1 MTVTDEQV
9 ARYDELFGGK
19 NYSTFEEYEA
29 ALNAMEDPDKAAFY
43 TIFIND
49 VITGFTNG
57 FLRYE
62 NLDGSQDIISLLER
76 YLKKVDDSFA
86 EAFLAFLKGQHK
98 RCIDYLTK
106 SNTLNG
112 GKTSTETDFL
122 YGILGPFKNAFPGFY
137 SAIRKSCDNLP
148 TDELARLLCEQMDAF
163 YATEDPDQMAEAIYP
178 ILQKYPDSVVANLLL
193 GYTHYEAKRWG
204 SAIACFEKI
213 EEKTTNSLFWDDEIW
228 FFKAW
233 SYGKLREHQNAIKC
247 YEKVLELYPDSEN
260 TLNNMGYEY
269 YLMKQYSK
277 AIRIFKRCLDEDRD
291 VKYAA
296 NNYVRA
302 LLAAG
307 KNTEAKAFVAEGK
320 YKITPEMQRR
330 VKAVGKDKIVEP
342 IVDEDAVDG
351 SYNAED
357 RPTRKNA
364 DQFSSEKLLEDEL
377 SLRIDAGFPVF
388 GKQLKIYRRHGEYG
402 RQYIIPVGRLDL
414 LAEDNNGDLYI
425 IELKKD
431 SGYDDPYDQTAAY
444 LDWFEKNHRKK
455 SQKIYGII
463 CLNGP
468 SKSLVEKVRN
478 DERIQLFNYSISY
491 DEVK

>member
-1 MTVTDEQV
+1 MTITDEQI
-9 ARYDELFGGK
+9 ARYEEKIGSK
-19 NYSTFEEYEA
+19 NYSTLEEYEA
-29 ALNAMEDPDKAAFY
+29 ILNSIKGPDKAAFY

-57 FLRYE
+57 FLRYG
-62 NLDGSQDIISLLER
+62 NLDGSEEIIGLLER
-76 YLKKVDDSFA
+76 YLKKVEDSFA
-86 EAFLAFLKGQHK
+86 EAFLAFLKGQKKQCLEH
-98 RCIDYLTK
+98 LTK
-106 SNTLNG
+106 FNTLNRE
-112 GKTSTETDFL
+112 KTSTEADFL

-137 SAIRKSCDNLP
+137 SAIRKSCDTLP
-148 TDELARLLCEQMDAF
+148 TDPLTKLLCEQMDAF

-178 ILQKYPDSVVANLLL
+178 IMQKYPDSMVANLLL

-213 EEKTTNSLFWDDEIW
+213 EGKITNALFWDDEIW

-233 SYGKLREHQNAIKC
+233 SYGKLREHKNAIKC
-247 YEKVLELYPDSEN
+247 YEKVLDLYPDSEN

-269 YLMKQYSK
+269 YLLKQYSK
-277 AIRIFKRCLDEDRD
+277 AIEIFERCLDEGRD

-307 KNTEAKAFVAEGK
+307 RNTDAKAFVADGK
-320 YKITPEMQRR
+320 YKITLEMQRR
-330 VKAVGKDKIVEP
+330 VKAAGKDKFVEP
-342 IVDEDAVDG
+342 VADEDAVDG
-351 SYNAED
+351 SYNVED
-357 RPTRKNA
+357 RPVRKNA

-377 SLRIDAGFPVF
+377 SMRIEAGVPVF

-414 LAEDNNGDLYI
+414 LAEDENGDLYI

-455 SQKIYGII
+455 GQRIYGII

-468 SKSLVEKVRN
+468 SKSLIEKVRK
-478 DERIQLFNYSISY
+478 DDRIQLFNYSISY